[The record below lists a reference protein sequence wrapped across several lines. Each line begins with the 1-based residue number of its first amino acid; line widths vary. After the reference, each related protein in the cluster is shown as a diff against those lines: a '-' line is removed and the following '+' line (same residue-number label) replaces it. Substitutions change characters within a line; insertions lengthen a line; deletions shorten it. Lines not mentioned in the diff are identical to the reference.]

1 MESENLAQG
10 NPQRESA
17 GGAFGIRYIQNDYRY
32 LGFDDGGRRF
42 RHAPTMPWACRAVD
56 GVESVLGPPPVD
68 TIGAAEADRRRLG
81 RYAFAA
87 PLPAVRLRPMGGFL
101 GADRCLRRM
110 PSEDAFVLPEFA
122 PEGAGRRCGRLV
134 AHRLR
139 PGLVQS
145 AQYGAKPGFA
155 RGSGGTVQP
164 PPSAAV

>member
-1 MESENLAQG
+1 MGDADSGMRPPCHGHVA
-10 NPQRESA
+10 
-17 GGAFGIRYIQNDYRY
+17 
-32 LGFDDGGRRF
+32 
-42 RHAPTMPWACRAVD
+42 AVD

-68 TIGAAEADRRRLG
+68 TIGAVEADRRRLG

-122 PEGAGRRCGRLV
+122 PEGAGRTIGRCGRLV